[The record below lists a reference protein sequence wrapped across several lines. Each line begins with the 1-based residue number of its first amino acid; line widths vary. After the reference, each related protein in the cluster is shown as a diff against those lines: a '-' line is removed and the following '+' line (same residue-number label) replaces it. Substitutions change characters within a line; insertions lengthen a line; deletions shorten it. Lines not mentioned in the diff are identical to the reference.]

1 MGAERGGR
9 AGRVAEVGGEVIW
22 PILSALARLLG
33 PILPFLATWVA
44 AKRDSRQT
52 GKIKGLQAD
61 MKALKDRERIEDD
74 IADDT
79 GLVDRAKRSG
89 VLRRTG
95 E

>member
-52 GKIKGLQAD
+52 GKIKGLED
-61 MKALKDRERIEDD
+61 YKDTRERMDNAEILDD
-74 IADDT
+74 P
-79 GLVDRAKRSG
+79 GLARRW
-89 VLRRTG
+89 LRERG
-95 E
+95 KQ

>member
-1 MGAERGGR
+1 MTF
-9 AGRVAEVGGEVIW
+9 
-22 PILSALARLLG
+22 ILSLLARLLG
-33 PILPFLATWVA
+33 PILPFLATWIA
-44 AKRDSRQT
+44 AKRNASQT
-52 GKIKGLQAD
+52 AKIKGLQAD
-61 MKALKDRERIEDD
+61 MKALEDRERIEDD

>member
-1 MGAERGGR
+1 MTF
-9 AGRVAEVGGEVIW
+9 
-22 PILSALARLLG
+22 ILSLLARLLG
-33 PILPFLATWVA
+33 PILPFLATWIA
-44 AKRDSRQT
+44 AKRNASQT
-52 GKIKGLQAD
+52 AKIKGLQAD

-74 IADDT
+74 IDAIADDT

>member
-1 MGAERGGR
+1 MTF
-9 AGRVAEVGGEVIW
+9 
-22 PILSALARLLG
+22 ILSLLARLLG
-33 PILPFLATWVA
+33 PILPFLATWIA
-44 AKRDSRQT
+44 AKRNASQT

>member
-1 MGAERGGR
+1 M
-9 AGRVAEVGGEVIW
+9 IW

>member
-1 MGAERGGR
+1 MTF
-9 AGRVAEVGGEVIW
+9 
-22 PILSALARLLG
+22 ILSLLARLLG

-61 MKALKDRERIEDD
+61 MKALEDRERIEDD

>member
-1 MGAERGGR
+1 MTF
-9 AGRVAEVGGEVIW
+9 
-22 PILSALARLLG
+22 ILSLLARLLG
-33 PILPFLATWVA
+33 PILPFLATWIA
-44 AKRDSRQT
+44 AKRNASQT
-52 GKIKGLQAD
+52 AKIKGLQAD